1 MSGRRRIIA
10 ALRRASRNALIL
22 GAIETLVLA
31 GGIEIEI
38 MLGDDSRMRGVIA
51 GQDRRMTGAGFGGAV
66 RLITRRQDDYRRQPR
81 TAAAEMAAQFA
92 EQLGGNMIDSA
103 TADEHGRRGRV
114 RPRWP

>member
-10 ALRRASRNALIL
+10 ALLRASRNALIL

-38 MLGDDSRMRGVIA
+38 MIGNDSRMRGVIA

-66 RLITRRQDDYRRQPR
+66 RLITRRKDDSRRQPR
-81 TAAAEMAAQFA
+81 QAAAEMAAIFG
-92 EQLGGNMIDSA
+92 EQVGGKLIDRSE
-103 TADEHGRRGRV
+103 EHTSELQSLMRI
-114 RPRWP
+114 

>member
-38 MLGDDSRMRGVIA
+38 MIGDDSRMRGVIA

-66 RLITRRQDDYRRQPR
+66 RLITRRKDDSRRQPR
-81 TAAAEMAAQFA
+81 QADRKSTRQNSSTSSGTRMTS
-92 EQLGGNMIDSA
+92 SA
-103 TADEHGRRGRV
+103 CNTNIILT
-114 RPRWP
+114 